1 MSVHHRDSTDLDFVV
16 RIPSK
21 RDVGPPTVAV
31 LKKNRIAVLDWAIVF
46 HEAEISDLLIM
57 KM

>member
-1 MSVHHRDSTDLDFVV
+1 MSVHHRDSTDLDLVV

-21 RDVGPPTVAV
+21 RDVGAPTVAI

-46 HEAEISDLLIM
+46 HEA
-57 KM
+57 